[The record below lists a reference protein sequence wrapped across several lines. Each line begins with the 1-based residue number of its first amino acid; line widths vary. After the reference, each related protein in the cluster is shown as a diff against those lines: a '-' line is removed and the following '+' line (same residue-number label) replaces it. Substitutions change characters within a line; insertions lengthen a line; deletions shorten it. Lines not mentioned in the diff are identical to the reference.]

1 MHFVEDIIMFG
12 SLPHPQSG
20 ARRRTLVMKK
30 SWRWSP
36 LCPHR
41 AWHITYAVLQWFTA
55 PCPVRLCSVIFP
67 HDLQLFSKHGSRF
80 AALSYAPSYRN
91 LIESFCFVSLSLP
104 GQQAWEAVD
113 VDCAGTEAD
122 PLVRVAEPIALTSI
136 FPYAWQLVLH
146 FKVGDRSNASFYA
159 GILISAFALAE
170 SITGIF
176 WGGLSDKIGR
186 KPVLLM
192 GCMGTIASLLIVGFS
207 PNFWVALLGRAL
219 GGALNGNIGVIQT
232 MVGELVVN
240 PKHEPKAYAIM
251 PFVWSIGTVLGP
263 CIGGYFATPATNFP
277 GTFLDV
283 ALFSRFPYALPNL
296 ICVGLMLVSIIAGY
310 LCLEETH
317 PDLQPWSTSA
327 DLEHTQARTPLMATQ
342 ATTASAGADLSHESY
357 GTFNEVSEE
366 AVEEEWDLRP
376 DGTSKPASVTGD
388 LPDKTFTRLVV
399 MLTIALGI
407 FTYHSMTYDHL
418 LPIFFQDA
426 RLSGKGELMNQ
437 TLAFTSTD
445 NGFLNGGLGLS
456 IKAVGVIIAVQGVIA
471 LVIQAVIF
479 PVAASLLG
487 VWRVFLVVTILHPIA
502 YFLVP
507 WLVLLPSH
515 LVYPGI
521 YACLVIRNLL
531 SILAYPV
538 LLILIKE
545 ASPSANSLGKING
558 LAASTG
564 AGCRT
569 IASPVAGFLYGVG
582 IKMEFTALAWW
593 ASALI
598 ATFGALQVILIKRN
612 RRGPHHQV
620 RSFIPHERRR
630 HSSVVRI
637 RVQADDSGY
646 SSAAETGREHM
657 QSREC

>member
-1 MHFVEDIIMFG
+1 M
-12 SLPHPQSG
+12 L
-20 ARRRTLVMKK
+20 
-30 SWRWSP
+30 
-36 LCPHR
+36 
-41 AWHITYAVLQWFTA
+41 
-55 PCPVRLCSVIFP
+55 
-67 HDLQLFSKHGSRF
+67 
-80 AALSYAPSYRN
+80 
-91 LIESFCFVSLSLP
+91 
-104 GQQAWEAVD
+104 EA
-113 VDCAGTEAD
+113 
-122 PLVRVAEPIALTSI
+122 LVRVAEPIALTSI

-146 FKVGDRSNASFYA
+146 FQVGDRSNASFYA

-176 WGGLSDKIGR
+176 WGGLSDRIGR

-207 PNFWVALLGRAL
+207 PNFWVALLGRIL

-263 CIGGYFATPATNFP
+263 CVGGYFATPANNFP
-277 GTFLDV
+277 GTIFDTD
-283 ALFSRFPYALPNL
+283 LFSKFPYALPNL
-296 ICVGLMLVSIIAGY
+296 ICVGLMLVSVVAGY

-317 PDLQPWSTSA
+317 PDLQPWSTA
-327 DLEHTQARTPLMATQ
+327 TDLEHTQAKTPLIVTQ
-342 ATTASAGADLSHESY
+342 ATTTSAGADLSHESY

-366 AVEEEWDLRP
+366 AVVEEWDLRP
-376 DGTSKPASVTGD
+376 DGTSQPTSICGD
-388 LPDKTFTRLVV
+388 SADKAFTKLVV

-418 LPIFFQDA
+418 LPIFFQDE
-426 RLSGKGELMNQ
+426 RLSGSGEMRNWIFKV
-437 TLAFTSTD
+437 TTTG

-456 IKAVGVIIAVQGVIA
+456 IKEVGVIMAVQGVIA
-471 LVIQAVIF
+471 LAIQAIIF
-479 PVAASLLG
+479 PIAASLLG
-487 VWRVFLVVTILHPIA
+487 VWRVFLVVTVLHPLA
-502 YFLVP
+502 YFMVP
-507 WLVLLPSH
+507 WLVLLPNH
-515 LVYPGI
+515 LVFPGI
-521 YACLVIRNLL
+521 YACLATRNLL

-545 ASPSANSLGKING
+545 ASPGPSSLGKING

-569 IASPVAGFLYGVG
+569 IASPVAGFLYGLG

-593 ASALI
+593 ASALVAVI
-598 ATFGALQVILIKRN
+598 GALQVITIKRN
-612 RRGPHHQV
+612 RRGPQYHVQ
-620 RSFIPHERRR
+620 SFIPPHHPRR

-646 SSAAETGREHM
+646 SSAAETGGEPRLPREG
-657 QSREC
+657 RET